1 MSNTRITLVL
11 CLLALPGTCFAE
23 HWYCHF
29 TPSKDPGLSYVSKVF
44 GPRSDL
50 VYGGKPSDT
59 TSARMRAAFT
69 QFVAQEFSAT
79 AGTATCEHYLDED
92 STAAARSAYEKRV
105 RDEGGKA
112 IETDWS
118 YAPPQ

>member
-29 TPSKDPGLSYVSKVF
+29 TPSGDGELSYVSRVF
-44 GPRSDL
+44 GPMSD
-50 VYGGKPSDT
+50 VAYGGRPSDT

-69 QFVAQEFSAT
+69 QFVSQEFSVA
-79 AGTATCEHYLDED
+79 AGTATCEHYIDED
-92 STAAARSAYEKRV
+92 STAAVRSAYMKRV
-105 RDEGGKA
+105 KDEGGKVV
-112 IETDWS
+112 ETEWT
-118 YAPPQ
+118 YAPR